1 MFNYS
6 WITSRK
12 ICSKKTILNGL
23 MVYANMKCDIE
34 HKKTQQIARIHNKF
48 QEIDT
53 KHDQN
58 IMYDNYKILFK

>member
-12 ICSKKTILNGL
+12 KCSKQTILNGIK
-23 MVYANMKCDIE
+23 VYENMKCDIE
-34 HKKTQQIARIHNKF
+34 HKKTQQIARIHNEL

-53 KHDQN
+53 KQ
-58 IMYDNYKILFK
+58 